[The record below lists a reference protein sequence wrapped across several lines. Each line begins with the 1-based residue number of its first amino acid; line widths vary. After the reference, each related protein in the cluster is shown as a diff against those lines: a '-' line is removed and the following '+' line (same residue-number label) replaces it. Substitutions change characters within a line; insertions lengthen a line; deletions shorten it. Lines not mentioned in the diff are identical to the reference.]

1 MPSKIPVE
9 ISFTGIANFLGV
21 VGVIGSLI
29 FVGLELRQTQ
39 QIALAAQVQS
49 RAEQLTDRSLVWLQG
64 EWELSYRIRTLPH
77 EAPTPAEI
85 WAKEL
90 ETSWQKPMQQ
100 TNYYA
105 YRAGLLDEDQWK
117 VISNRI
123 LEAWNKCE
131 LRHTYDFQYLEDAYV
146 DYLRSL
152 PDECSP

>member
-1 MPSKIPVE
+1 MPARGINMPSKIPVE
-9 ISFTGIANFLGV
+9 ISSTGIANFLGV

-64 EWELSYRIRTLPH
+64 EWELGYRIRTLTH
-77 EAPTPAEI
+77 EALTPAEI

-90 ETSWQKPMQQ
+90 ETSWQKTMQQ

-123 LEAWNKCE
+123 LEA
-131 LRHTYDFQYLEDAYV
+131 
-146 DYLRSL
+146 
-152 PDECSP
+152 

>member
-9 ISFTGIANFLGV
+9 ISSTGIANFLGV

-29 FVGLELRQTQ
+29 FVRLELRQTQ

-64 EWELSYRIRTLPH
+64 EWELGYRIRTLTH
-77 EAPTPAEI
+77 EALTPAEI

-90 ETSWQKPMQQ
+90 ETSWQKTMQQ

-123 LEAWNKCE
+123 LEA
-131 LRHTYDFQYLEDAYV
+131 
-146 DYLRSL
+146 
-152 PDECSP
+152 

>member
-9 ISFTGIANFLGV
+9 ISSTGIANFLGV

-64 EWELSYRIRTLPH
+64 EWELGYRIRTLTH
-77 EAPTPAEI
+77 EALTPAEI

-90 ETSWQKPMQQ
+90 ETSWQKTMQQ

-123 LEAWNKCE
+123 LEA
-131 LRHTYDFQYLEDAYV
+131 
-146 DYLRSL
+146 
-152 PDECSP
+152 